1 MSRAHNRLAH
11 RTVRYHSAV
20 VPRSSSV
27 RIGLM
32 VPPPLPLLGIRVAR
46 SLDLEVLRR
55 RFSAVAYDLELDLL
69 AFVER
74 GQTRLLHRRNVHKHI
89 APAALRLDESIA
101 FGRIKPLHSPG
112 RHQSSPGKRD
122 RPPNL
127 HIPVTAAIRIRHITN
142 GLVTLIPANL
152 RDRLSRSHKWLHDLL
167 GVRLSYRETS
177 QASFNRSVLGFVER
191 GGTIPVTWNQTTIWM
206 TSRRRAG

>member
-1 MSRAHNRLAH
+1 M
-11 RTVRYHSAV
+11 
-20 VPRSSSV
+20 
-27 RIGLM
+27 
-32 VPPPLPLLGIRVAR
+32 
-46 SLDLEVLRR
+46 
-55 RFSAVAYDLELDLL
+55 AVAYDLERDLL

-74 GQTRLLHRRNVHKHI
+74 GQTRLLHSRNVHKHI
-89 APAALRLDESIA
+89 APAALRLDEPIA

-152 RDRLSRSHKWLHDLL
+152 RDRLSCSHTWLHDPF
-167 GVRLSYRETS
+167 GVRSFCRETS
-177 QASFNRSVLGFVER
+177 QASF
-191 GGTIPVTWNQTTIWM
+191 T
-206 TSRRRAG
+206 

>member
-112 RHQSSPGKRD
+112 RHQSSPSGKRGRTTQPAHSGD
-122 RPPNL
+122 RGN
-127 HIPVTAAIRIRHITN
+127 
-142 GLVTLIPANL
+142 
-152 RDRLSRSHKWLHDLL
+152 K
-167 GVRLSYRETS
+167 
-177 QASFNRSVLGFVER
+177 
-191 GGTIPVTWNQTTIWM
+191 
-206 TSRRRAG
+206 

>member
-1 MSRAHNRLAH
+1 M
-11 RTVRYHSAV
+11 
-20 VPRSSSV
+20 
-27 RIGLM
+27 M
-32 VPPPLPLLGIRVAR
+32 PPLSLFGYYPVTK

-112 RHQSSPGKRD
+112 RHQSSPRGIRG
-122 RPPNL
+122 RSPNL
-127 HIPVTAAIRIRHITN
+127 HIPVTAAIRIRHVTN
-142 GLVTLIPANL
+142 GFVTLIPANL
-152 RDRLSRSHKWLHDLL
+152 RHRLRAPISGRTTSWARTGKWMNCSSISPSSGC
-167 GVRLSYRETS
+167 GVSLRRECPNL
-177 QASFNRSVLGFVER
+177 A
-191 GGTIPVTWNQTTIWM
+191 
-206 TSRRRAG
+206 

>member
-1 MSRAHNRLAH
+1 MSRAHVRLAH

-20 VPRSSSV
+20 TPKSLSV
-27 RIGLM
+27 RVGLM
-32 VPPPLPLLGIRVAR
+32 MPSILLFGRYPVTR
-46 SLDLEVLRR
+46 SLDLKILRR

-69 AFVER
+69 AFIER
-74 GQTRLLHRRNVHKHI
+74 GQTRLLHSRNVHKHI
-89 APAALRLDESIA
+89 LAAALRLDESIA

-112 RHQSSPGKRD
+112 RHQGSPRGKRGG
-122 RPPNL
+122 PPNV

-167 GVRLSYRETS
+167 VVRSSCRETS
-177 QASFNRSVLGFVER
+177 QASFN
-191 GGTIPVTWNQTTIWM
+191 
-206 TSRRRAG
+206 